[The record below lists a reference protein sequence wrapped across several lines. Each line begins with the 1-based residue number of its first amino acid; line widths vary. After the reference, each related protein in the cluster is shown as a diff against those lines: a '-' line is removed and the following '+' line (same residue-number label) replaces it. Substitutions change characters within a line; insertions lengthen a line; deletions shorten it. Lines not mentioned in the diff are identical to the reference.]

1 MAPLSETSDVDLPL
15 PVARERPGGRLGAL
29 AEMLLCS
36 GFLSQLALSIV
47 VQGLGIGHADESGRL
62 SLPFVAAVSLS
73 DTVLVV
79 GLMVWFTRRRG
90 ERPSTLWLGS
100 RPVRHEARIGLLSAP
115 LLLLAVGTIL
125 GILQRVAPYLH
136 NVPDNPL
143 EAIARGSIAD
153 AIGLGVVAVVAGAV
167 REELQRAFLQDR
179 FERHFGPPA
188 AGVFVLSTLF
198 GLGHVLQG
206 WDAVVATA
214 VLGAVWAS
222 IYVSRR
228 SIVCR
233 SSATPASIRSRSS
246 GCWRQCKVAGV
257 RGPLPS
263 LGFRA
268 WQHDV
273 GASLEVGDPLRHRVA
288 APGCGRP
295 FTRLGEHRLKGRQH
309 TVASELAGVRA
320 VVVAGLLVGH
330 RHVRTEALVQIRVD
344 PQRLAGQRLDL
355 TIGQAVIAAQHR
367 RIGHTRAHPGDFG
380 FDGCGRRFL
389 RWESGNLADEDL
401 APDHLANLVGLG
413 ARIDDAEGRR
423 RAYVRQQDERPVHA
437 RGDAIDDLRRPG
449 ALGT

>member
-1 MAPLSETSDVDLPL
+1 
-15 PVARERPGGRLGAL
+15 LGAL
-29 AEMLLCS
+29 AEMVLCS
-36 GFLSQLALSIV
+36 GLLSQLALSV
-47 VQGLGIGHADESGRL
+47 AVQALGIGHADESGRL

-79 GLMVWFTRRRG
+79 GLMLWFTRRRG

-115 LLLLAVGTIL
+115 LLLLAVGAIL

-188 AGVFVLSTLF
+188 AGVVVLSTLF

-228 SIVCR
+228 SIVV
-233 SSATPASIRSRSS
+233 P
-246 GCWRQCKVAGV
+246 
-257 RGPLPS
+257 
-263 LGFRA
+263 
-268 WQHDV
+268 
-273 GASLEVGDPLRHRVA
+273 
-288 APGCGRP
+288 
-295 FTRLGEHRLKGRQH
+295 
-309 TVASELAGVRA
+309 
-320 VVVAGLLVGH
+320 LVGH
-330 RHVRTEALVQIRVD
+330 ACFNSLEIVRM
-344 PQRLAGQRLDL
+344 LAS
-355 TIGQAVIAAQHR
+355 V
-367 RIGHTRAHPGDFG
+367 
-380 FDGCGRRFL
+380 
-389 RWESGNLADEDL
+389 
-401 APDHLANLVGLG
+401 
-413 ARIDDAEGRR
+413 
-423 RAYVRQQDERPVHA
+423 
-437 RGDAIDDLRRPG
+437 
-449 ALGT
+449 